1 MYHPGKI
8 VEIFSDRGNGVAS
21 AEATTQATVEMW
33 DDNILTFSVHPKLK
47 QKIKAG
53 DLVLV
58 DYTPVQ
64 VSKMMA
70 APRNLIVKILRD
82 KSGERVWDKY
92 REFHKN
98 RAATMMSAQ
107 SVVAPQAPAMYR

>member
-1 MYHPGKI
+1 MYHPGKVVAVFQHGRRNE
-8 VEIFSDRGNGVAS
+8 VES
-21 AEATTQATVEMW
+21 ADGTVQATVEMW

-47 QKIKAG
+47 QKIRSG
-53 DLVLV
+53 DMVLV
-58 DYTPVQ
+58 DYTPVP

-98 RAATMMSAQ
+98 RAATMSAQ
-107 SVVAPQAPAMYR
+107 SVMAPQAPAMYR